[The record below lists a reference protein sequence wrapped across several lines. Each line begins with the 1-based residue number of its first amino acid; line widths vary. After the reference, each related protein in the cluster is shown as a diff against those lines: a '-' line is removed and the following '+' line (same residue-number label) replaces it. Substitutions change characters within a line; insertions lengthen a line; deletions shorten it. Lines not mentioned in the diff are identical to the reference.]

1 MTGNQ
6 LVRKFIIRSRA
17 DWNLFF
23 AFFMANI
30 EAVLARGEALQLV
43 VSIYKKTRSS
53 EANSFMWA
61 GLLTPIAQQA
71 WSAGVQYKAEVWNE
85 YYKEEYLPEVNAK
98 GMDKWMYL
106 PNGARRLMMS
116 TTDLNTDEMRD
127 YLDQVSAHATSELGV
142 LLPVN
147 PRDLLGAPTPKGLPP

>member
-30 EAVLARGEALQLV
+30 EGVIARGEALQLV
-43 VSIYKKTRSS
+43 VSIYKKKRSDES
-53 EANSFMWA
+53 NAFMWA
-61 GLLTPIAQQA
+61 GLLKPISEQA
-71 WSAGVQYKAEVWNE
+71 WSGGVQYKDTIWNE
-85 YYKEEYLPEVNAK
+85 FYKEEFLPEVNAK

-106 PNGARRLMMS
+106 PNGNRRLMMS
-116 TTDLNTDEMRD
+116 TTDLNTAEMNE
-127 YLDQVSAHATSELGV
+127 YLNQVSAHATGELGV

-147 PRDLLGAPTPKGLPP
+147 PRDL